1 MDEAKTKSTIQAHA
15 EAIAR
20 GDMDAAV
27 ADFCAEMQ
35 PHVPELA
42 KALPLP
48 VSSAE
53 VQSVD
58 VGDDES
64 VALIR
69 YKGDSGEVTIRS
81 RWQDVDGRARIVA
94 GEPVG

>member
-20 GDMDAAV
+20 GDLDAAT

-69 YKGDSGEVTIRS
+69 YTGDSGEVTIRS
-81 RWQDVDGRARIVA
+81 RWRDVDGRARIVA
-94 GEPVG
+94 AEPAG